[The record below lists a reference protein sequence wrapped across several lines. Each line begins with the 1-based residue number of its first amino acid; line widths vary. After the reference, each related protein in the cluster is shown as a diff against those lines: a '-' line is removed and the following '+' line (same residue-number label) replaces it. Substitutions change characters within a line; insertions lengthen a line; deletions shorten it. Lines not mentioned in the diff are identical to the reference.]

1 MYIHSFN
8 CSLWVEMTE
17 LTTGVLCYV
26 LSLHDA
32 MCKLSVPNLLTPYPD
47 YACNKRTWSLHCTYR
62 HYVQNFAIGIS
73 RVKHISVTAFAD
85 CTTARNHSIQGHC
98 VISEVISEVRVKQ
111 PESIVSL
118 VPCNCQ
124 ADKGSIWVEEAVAAC
139 SQCQVFTHWPSPS

>member
-1 MYIHSFN
+1 
-8 CSLWVEMTE
+8 
-17 LTTGVLCYV
+17 
-26 LSLHDA
+26 

-73 RVKHISVTAFAD
+73 RVKHISITAFAD
-85 CTTARNHSIQGHC
+85 CTTARNHSIQGDC